1 MKQVTVTFP
10 VAEAIEVL
18 RLLRGESRCLIEQ
31 NEFLSDHD
39 LNKRANY
46 VLSARERLC
55 TSVEEIADLEDTV
68 ADPSQMAINI
78 PSHKESPTQS
88 LIDVQLERALNDA
101 SGEDTPKRVVVDP
114 NPWEDYHN
122 ANPVRYTRGIR
133 EVEDLTGPAWLDGL
147 KRR

>member
-39 LNKRANY
+39 LNKRANH

-68 ADPSQMAINI
+68 QDPSQMAINI
-78 PSHKESPTQS
+78 PNKPEGRTQN

-101 SGEDTPKRVVVDP
+101 SGEDTPERVVVNPD
-114 NPWEDYHN
+114 PWEGYHN
-122 ANPVRYTRGIR
+122 ARKPLERDVTNGNA
-133 EVEDLTGPAWLDGL
+133 EPAWVSELN